1 MPQYIAGRDLFSRN
15 DPHQPV
21 RPWALAIAAIL
32 AVWLLVVVIVVLW
45 KWLVRGVP
53 PQTQLRT
60 ALRKIRALVLVGLSR
75 RAKEV
80 IKRNAAAIS
89 VKLKLPDE
97 VHLPGRGIKA
107 HKEER
112 HSLLAEV
119 STYSIWC
126 SQVGPSSCI
135 FTSSIWVDIVGDR
148 T

>member
-1 MPQYIAGRDLFSRN
+1 MPQYIAGRNLFSV
-15 DPHQPV
+15 DGPQPPK

-32 AVWLLVVVIVVLW
+32 AVSLLIIAAGVLW

-60 ALRKIRALVLVGLSR
+60 ALRKIRALVPVGLGR

-97 VHLPGRGIKA
+97 LHLPGGGIKA

-119 STYSIWC
+119 RIEWS
-126 SQVGPSSCI
+126 
-135 FTSSIWVDIVGDR
+135 
-148 T
+148 

>member
-1 MPQYIAGRDLFSRN
+1 MPQYIAGRNLFSI
-15 DPHQPV
+15 DGPQQPM

-32 AVWLLVVVIVVLW
+32 AVSLLIIVAVVLW
-45 KWLVRGVP
+45 KWLVHGVP

-60 ALRKIRALVLVGLSR
+60 VLRKIRALVPVGLGR

-80 IKRNAAAIS
+80 IRRNAAAIS

-97 VHLPGRGIKA
+97 LHLPGGGIKA

-119 STYSIWC
+119 SVWGSKVR
-126 SQVGPSSCI
+126 SFSCKCALCD
-135 FTSSIWVDIVGDR
+135 V
-148 T
+148 